1 MSSSENQNVCYPETS
16 NLPLQSTSP
25 QTAAQIQYRQV
36 PYTPQR
42 LTPQS
47 EYQIPSQR
55 SQHKKPAHTITLKI
69 WQFVLCLLGAAAASP
84 LLIIVIAGF
93 VIMIQGYT
101 GAVSSPT
108 GTIGKIASEC
118 DVPVNEGGEIVY
130 QFRTMGA
137 QDQFDK
143 GICVLDKYP
152 GGEPDYATNTSGS
165 LEKNGVVYEWS
176 VLVNDGNSLGTD
188 YMATLYIH
196 EE

>member
-108 GTIGKIASEC
+108 GTSTRVGRSYTNSEPWARKTNSIRGYAYSINIQVENPITPPIRRGHWRRTASS
-118 DVPVNEGGEIVY
+118 
-130 QFRTMGA
+130 M
-137 QDQFDK
+137 
-143 GICVLDKYP
+143 
-152 GGEPDYATNTSGS
+152 SGRF
-165 LEKNGVVYEWS
+165 L
-176 VLVNDGNSLGTD
+176 
-188 YMATLYIH
+188 
-196 EE
+196 